1 MEWLHS
7 FNFHFQK
14 SKINFQI
21 DIRNIKISLY
31 QMVNF
36 IKNRNIKN
44 NREENI
50 SSIVEFRQVVWTL
63 ISAIYEGG

>member
-1 MEWLHS
+1 MATLIQFPFSEIQDQ
-7 FNFHFQK
+7 FP
-14 SKINFQI
+14 I

-31 QMVNF
+31 QIVNF

-50 SSIVEFRQVVWTL
+50 PSIAEFRQVVWTL

>member
-1 MEWLHS
+1 
-7 FNFHFQK
+7 
-14 SKINFQI
+14 
-21 DIRNIKISLY
+21 
-31 QMVNF
+31 MVNF

>member
-1 MEWLHS
+1 MATLIQFS
-7 FNFHFQK
+7 FSEIQDQFP
-14 SKINFQI
+14 I

-31 QMVNF
+31 QIVNF

-50 SSIVEFRQVVWTL
+50 TSIVEFKQVVWTL